1 MRIRGTMITIMLL
14 AAAALLVASS
24 ATNQATCSASGLAQ
38 ITPGLSGYV
47 YAGDMGDESTP
58 LNNVTVELYC
68 SNNMG
73 QLGTH
78 VASTTT
84 NTEGWYDLPIP
95 GICEYYNILE
105 TDPPDY
111 ASVGATTIGGR
122 VVTSNWIEYAFPLGG
137 KTLTDNKFWDRLDP
151 QVEALRQL
159 EANSQRPPYIHF
171 DGGIPRFVAVQVPV
185 LDTLPNDPVV
195 RTVDFLERYKDL
207 YRLADPRFQ
216 LYLNRIVSDDRDG
229 QHLFFGQHRD
239 GIPVFAA
246 ELAVHLE
253 GDDVAAINGN
263 YLSEIPP
270 FPPPTLTAAEAQA
283 VVLEDVPGTDVEPI
297 GETKLMIFNQSL
309 FAGGEAETHLAW
321 RMTLRGRRTSD
332 GLPTWWSYFVDTHDG
347 EILLGLEVESSG
359 DRPGEDFDIE
369 TGNHDTSTSCWIMTD
384 SDDQWFD
391 EDGPTWNYPG
401 GPWNYPGGDIDGDK
415 AYTLTHEI
423 YHYFYDNFGRRSYDG
438 DEEDVEV
445 YVHRGVNW
453 EDAYYDPGC
462 DIFEFGDGMVTRDI
476 FAHEF
481 THGVRD
487 STVGVVRTDQSGA
500 LGESYADV
508 FGAMVDDDDWT
519 QGEGSAKG
527 TSRSLHNPPLYN
539 TSWGT
544 LTFTH
549 PDHMSNFLTR
559 TQLWVEKEINDSN
572 GDNDGVCDPGEDCKV
587 LDKGGV
593 HINCG
598 IPNKAAYLI
607 AQGGVHNGI
616 MTFGIGRPKTG
627 RLYYDVLTRRLAKN
641 AQFLEARNE
650 TVEQARAYRRGKPWP
665 PGDVRNDF
673 TITDVCDVINAFAAV
688 GLGPPDTDCDGQDNF
703 EDTDDD
709 GDHIL
714 DGQDNCRNVANSGQE
729 NTDGDGQGD
738 ACDDDDDN
746 DGRLDQLDNC
756 PLTPNPN
763 QLDDDFDGIGD
774 VCDDDDG
781 DEVMN
786 PEDNCRFDP
795 NFFQEDTDGDGDG
808 DACDLDDDNDGV
820 PDNKPDN
827 CRLTP
832 NPNQTDTDGD
842 SVGDACDNCRE
853 TPNPDQTNT
862 DGVPNV
868 RVAGDDLGDAC
879 DPDIDNDGILN
890 DDDNCPGHYNLWQ
903 IDLDGNGKGTQC
915 DPNELAS
922 LAPLN
927 VVEGKIQF
935 GGDIVRIPIF
945 PCLQCP
951 DWLPENYRTQVE
963 VSLPL
968 DLPMRI
974 VDDQGFVVNKSG
986 PGLDKVLHFYPSA
999 DYFYRPPDGMGGTEL
1014 KSAQASVYQG
1024 RSYFLEIYRSPE
1036 VEIGQDY
1043 AIRIGMVSGE
1053 AKFPGAYLPMIFKH
1067 HAPGPDL
1074 MVESLVATSNAVTL
1088 TIKNQ
1093 GNAPVADDF
1102 WVDVYFNPTET
1113 PRVNKPWDTIA
1124 SYGVV
1129 WGVTESIPTSGSLT
1143 LTTGGDYYFPEYS
1156 STPPLPVGA
1165 DVYALVDSINHSTT
1179 YGNVLESNED
1189 NNLFGPVTSTAGV
1202 AGEGTP
1208 IGQGQPPS
1216 MEGLPP
1222 RW

>member
-14 AAAALLVASS
+14 AAAALLAASS
-24 ATNQATCSASGLAQ
+24 ATSQAICSASGLAQ
-38 ITPGLSGYV
+38 ATLTPGLSGYV

-68 SNNMG
+68 SNNVG

-111 ASVGATTIGGR
+111 ASVGATAIGGR
-122 VVTSNWIEYAFPLGG
+122 VVTSNWIEYALPLGG
-137 KTLTDNKFWDRLDP
+137 KTLTDNRFWDRSDP

-159 EANSQRPPYIHF
+159 ETNSQRPPYIHF
-171 DGGIPRFVAVQVPV
+171 DGGIPRFVAVQVAVP
-185 LDTLPNDPVV
+185 DTLPNDPVV
-195 RTVDFLERYKDL
+195 RAVDFLERYKGL
-207 YRLADPRFQ
+207 YRLADPRFH
-216 LYLNRIVSDDRDG
+216 LYLNRITSDDREG

-283 VVLEDVPGTDVEPI
+283 AALEDVPGTDVEPI

-309 FAGGEAETHLAW
+309 FAGGQAETHLAW
-321 RMTLRGRRTSD
+321 RMMLRGRRTSD
-332 GLPTWWSYFVDTHDG
+332 GLPTWWSYFVDAHDG
-347 EILLGLEVESSG
+347 EILLGLEEEFTG

-369 TGNHDTSTSCWIMTD
+369 TGNHDTSTSCWIMTT

-391 EDGPTWNYPG
+391 EDGPTSDYPG
-401 GPWNYPGGDIDGDK
+401 GPGNYPGGDTDGDN
-415 AYTLTHEI
+415 AFDFTHQT
-423 YHYFYDNFGRRSYDG
+423 YHYFYDNFDRRSYDG

-453 EDAYYDPGC
+453 PNSYYDMGC
-462 DIFEFGDGMVTRDI
+462 DIFEFGDGRVVRDI

-481 THGVRD
+481 THGVTH
-487 STVGVVRTDQSGA
+487 STAGLIYADEPGA
-500 LGESYADV
+500 LNESYSDV

-519 QGEGSAKG
+519 IGEDLISG
-527 TSRSLHNPPLYN
+527 TVRSMNNPPL
-539 TSWGT
+539 
-544 LTFTH
+544 FVH
-549 PDHMSNFLTR
+549 PDHVDPTISGDGQGLRPPPPGSDRN
-559 TQLWVEKEINDSN
+559 QANDWGS
-572 GDNDGVCDPGEDCKV
+572 
-587 LDKGGV
+587 V
-593 HINCG
+593 HTNSG
-598 IPNKAAYLI
+598 IPNKVAFLI
-607 AQGGVHNGI
+607 AQGAVHNGI

-627 RLYYDVLTRRLAKN
+627 RLYYDVLTTRLAKN
-641 AQFLEARNE
+641 AQLLEARNE
-650 TVEQARAYRRGKPWP
+650 TVEQARAYVRDKPWP

-673 TITDVCDVINAFAAV
+673 TTTDVCDVINAFASV

-714 DGQDNCRNVANSGQE
+714 DGQDNCRNVFNPGQE

-781 DEVMN
+781 DGVMN

-820 PDNKPDN
+820 PDSNPDN

-842 SVGDACDNCRE
+842 NVGDACDNCRE

-890 DDDNCPGHYNLWQ
+890 DDDNCPGHYNPWQ

-922 LAPLN
+922 LVPPN
-927 VVEGKIQF
+927 VVDGKIQF

-999 DYFYRPPDGMGGTEL
+999 DYFYRPPGGMGGTEL

-1053 AKFPGAYLPMIFKH
+1053 AKSPSAYLPMIFKH

-1074 MVESLVATSNAVTL
+1074 VVESLVATSNAVTV

-1093 GNAPVADDF
+1093 GNVLVTDAF

-1113 PRVNKPWDTIA
+1113 PGVNKPWDTIA

-1129 WGVTESIPTSGSLT
+1129 WGVTASIPADGSLT
-1143 LTTGGDYYFPEYS
+1143 LTTGGDYYFPQYS

-1189 NNLFGPVTSTAGV
+1189 NNLLGPVTSTAGV

-1208 IGQGQPPS
+1208 IGQGQPLS

-1222 RW
+1222 R

>member
-1 MRIRGTMITIMLL
+1 MRIRGTMITIVLL

-24 ATNQATCSASGLAQ
+24 ATSQVTCSASGLAQ
-38 ITPGLSGYV
+38 ATITPGLSGYV

-68 SNNMG
+68 SNNIG
-73 QLGTH
+73 QLGTR

-95 GICEYYNILE
+95 GVCEYYNILE
-105 TDPPDY
+105 TDAPDC

-122 VVTSNWIEYAFPLGG
+122 VVTSNWIQYALPLGG
-137 KTLTDNKFWDRLDP
+137 RTLTGNKFWDRSDP

-159 EANSQRPPYIHF
+159 EANSQRLPYIHF

-185 LDTLPNDPVV
+185 PDTLPDDLVV
-195 RTVDFLERYKDL
+195 RAVDFLERYRGL

-239 GIPVFAA
+239 GIPMFAA
-246 ELAVHLE
+246 ELAVHVE

-270 FPPPTLTAAEAQA
+270 FPPPAITAAEAQA
-283 VVLEDVPGTDVEPI
+283 IALEDAPGTGVEPM
-297 GETKLMIFNQSL
+297 GETKLMYFNPSL
-309 FAGGEAETHLAW
+309 FAGEQAETHLAW

-347 EILLGLEVESSG
+347 EILLGLEVEFTG

-369 TGNHDTSTSCWIMTD
+369 TGNNDSSTSCWIMTT

-391 EDGPTWNYPG
+391 EDGPTSDYPG
-401 GPWNYPGGDIDGDK
+401 GPGNYPGGDTDGDN
-415 AYTLTHEI
+415 AFDFTHQT

-453 EDAYYDPGC
+453 GNAHYDSGC
-462 DIFEFGDGMVTRDI
+462 DIFEFGDGMVTRDL

-481 THGVRD
+481 THGVTH
-487 STVGVVRTDQSGA
+487 STADLIYADQPGA
-500 LGESYADV
+500 LNESYSDV

-519 QGEGSAKG
+519 IGEGSAGG
-527 TSRSLHNPPLYN
+527 TSRSLSNPPCCGF
-539 TSWGT
+539 SD
-544 LTFTH
+544 
-549 PDHMSNFLTR
+549 PDHMDPTISGDGQGLRPPPTVVTR
-559 TQLWVEKEINDSN
+559 TVANDWGS
-572 GDNDGVCDPGEDCKV
+572 
-587 LDKGGV
+587 V
-593 HINCG
+593 HTNSG
-598 IPNKAAYLI
+598 IPNKAAFLI

-627 RLYYDVLTRRLAKN
+627 RLYYDVLTTRLAKN
-641 AQFLEARNE
+641 AQLAEARNV
-650 TVEQARAYRRGKPWP
+650 TVEQARAYVRGGPWP

-673 TITDVCDVINAFAAV
+673 TTTDVCDVINAFASV
-688 GLGPPDTDCDGQDNF
+688 GLGPQDRDCDGLDDF

-709 GDHIL
+709 GDYIL
-714 DGQDNCRNVANSGQE
+714 DGEDNCRTVANPDQK

-756 PLTPNPN
+756 PLAANTN
-763 QLDDDFDGIGD
+763 QADDDLDGIGD

-781 DEVMN
+781 DGVMN
-786 PEDNCRFDP
+786 PQDNCRFDYNP
-795 NFFQEDTDGDGDG
+795 YQDNTDGDGQG
-808 DACDLDDDNDGV
+808 DACDSDDDNDGV
-820 PDNKPDN
+820 LDGADN
-827 CRLTP
+827 CPLTP
-832 NPNQTDTDGD
+832 NLNQTDTDGD
-842 SVGDACDNCRE
+842 TVGDACDNCRE
-853 TPNPDQTNT
+853 TPDLDQTNT
-862 DGVPNV
+862 D
-868 RVAGDDLGDAC
+868 GDDLGDAC
-879 DPDIDNDGILN
+879 DPDDDNDGILDGN
-890 DDDNCPGHYNLWQ
+890 DNCPVHYNPWQ
-903 IDLDGNGKGTQC
+903 IDLDGDGKGTQC
-915 DPNELAS
+915 DESELAS
-922 LAPLN
+922 LAPPN
-927 VVEGKIQF
+927 VVDGKIQF

-951 DWLPENYRTQVE
+951 DWLPENYWTQVE

-999 DYFYRPPDGMGGTEL
+999 DYFYRPPGGMGGTEL

-1024 RSYFLEIYRSPE
+1024 RSYFLEIFRSPE

-1053 AKFPGAYLPMIFKH
+1053 AMSHGVYLPIILK
-1067 HAPGPDL
+1067 
-1074 MVESLVATSNAVTL
+1074 
-1088 TIKNQ
+1088 
-1093 GNAPVADDF
+1093 
-1102 WVDVYFNPTET
+1102 
-1113 PRVNKPWDTIA
+1113 
-1124 SYGVV
+1124 
-1129 WGVTESIPTSGSLT
+1129 
-1143 LTTGGDYYFPEYS
+1143 
-1156 STPPLPVGA
+1156 
-1165 DVYALVDSINHSTT
+1165 T
-1179 YGNVLESNED
+1179 Y
-1189 NNLFGPVTSTAGV
+1189 P
-1202 AGEGTP
+1202 
-1208 IGQGQPPS
+1208 
-1216 MEGLPP
+1216 
-1222 RW
+1222 

>member
-185 LDTLPNDPVV
+185 PDTLPNDPVV